1 MKIGIDAREIE
12 TQPTGVG
19 RVLFSLLGEWAKF
32 DLPAGGFDLPPD
44 LKFILYFKNRI
55 PDLELPERFEK
66 KLLGLPALPRQALRA
81 GHKSNAWFT
90 HWRLPRAAEIDL
102 VVILFCPGYVAPA
115 FYRGDIALELH
126 DIIYQAR
133 PDLYNWPSVWDRIL
147 LKTVSRMAA
156 KKAKII
162 LTCSKF
168 SRQEIL
174 KYYQVQPEKV
184 FDIPLAADKSFYPIQ
199 DADKIREIKEKYQ
212 IRDKFV
218 FYLGSI
224 FKRRHL
230 PETLLAFEKAAA
242 EIGDAQFLVVGADY
256 SGDNIN
262 RLAEQINQRLGRLA
276 VVRKDYLGGGDLA
289 AVYSAAELMVY
300 LSDYEGFGL
309 PVLESMACGT
319 PVVTS
324 CAASIPEVAGEAA
337 LYIKD
342 NSNIDAIAMA
352 MTKGLSDGDL
362 RRELTEKGLAQAKK
376 FSWEK
381 TARETLDALLSVR

>member
-12 TQPTGVG
+12 KKPTGVG
-19 RVLFSLLGEWAKF
+19 RVLFSLLGEWAKPAP
-32 DLPAGGFDLPPD
+32 PAGGFDLPPD
-44 LKFILYFKNRI
+44 LKFILYFKNRL

-66 KLLGLPALPRQALRA
+66 KLLGSR
-81 GHKSNAWFT
+81 SNAWFT
-90 HWRLPRAAEIDL
+90 HWRLPRAAEKDQ
-102 VVILFCPGYVAPA
+102 VDILFCPGYVAPV

-147 LKTVSRMAA
+147 LKTVSRLAA
-156 KKAKII
+156 KKAKVI
-162 LTCSKF
+162 LTCSQF

-174 KYYQVQPEKV
+174 KYYRVQPEKV
-184 FDIPLAADKSFYPIQ
+184 FDIPLAADKSFRPVL
-199 DADKIREIKEKYQ
+199 DAGKIGEIKEKYR
-212 IRDKFV
+212 IKDKFI
-218 FYLGSI
+218 FYIGSI

-230 PETLLAFEKAAA
+230 PSAMLAFEKAVSKT
-242 EIGDAQFLVVGADY
+242 GDCQFLVAGSDY
-256 SGDNIN
+256 SGDNID

-276 VVRKDYLGGGDLA
+276 IVRKDYLAGGDLA

-309 PVLESMACGT
+309 PVLEALACGT
-319 PVVTS
+319 PVLTS
-324 CAASIPEVAGEAA
+324 RAASIPEVAGEAA
-337 LYIKD
+337 IYIED
-342 NSNIDAIAMA
+342 NSNIGEIATAMA
-352 MTKGLSDGDL
+352 KGLSDGDL

-381 TARETLDALLSVR
+381 TARETLDALISKG